1 MTLNSNIMWKGGHN
15 PFSLKNTEYS
25 TLFWKTAIGRGK
37 KHFHRQDDF
46 WIGFQGWTGVWG
58 IAWRWLVS
66 EISESQDQVPSWG
79 SEAPKLVCEHKSHGC
94 CSVLSCVRLFLTPW
108 TAARQTSLSFT
119 VSQSLVKLMSI
130 ESVMP
135 SNHLILCCPL
145 LLLPSIFPSI
155 RVFSNEL
162 ALPIRWLPLESQ
174 LQRQPFQWI
183 LSWFPLRMTG
193 LINYMGIVSKCK
205 FWFSESGMKSETLSF

>member
-145 LLLPSIFPSI
+145 LLLPSILPSI
-155 RVFSNEL
+155 VSNESVL
-162 ALPIRWLPLESQ
+162 LGVSASASVLPMNIQ
-174 LQRQPFQWI
+174 D
-183 LSWFPLRMTG
+183 WFLLG
-193 LINYMGIVSKCK
+193 LTCWMSVQSKGI
-205 FWFSESGMKSETLSF
+205 